1 MKQYSKPFFKS
12 VNVISVFERKLL
24 APFEIYVQM
33 FAFLKKNKQKNKTST
48 TAKLNIN
55 LNLKILLHLWAN

>member
-33 FAFLKKNKQKNKTST
+33 FAFLKKTQKNKTST